1 MPEDELIPIELV
13 AKGPCILLLLKLKE
27 VLVGDLIAILIKE
40 EMIPLR
46 DLNVQRLYFWL
57 TQRKSGTI
65 VPLKELTG
73 VLRKNR
79 LVCHLDWCF
88 PVKSSISI
96 LLNLNR
102 LV

>member
-1 MPEDELIPIELV
+1 
-13 AKGPCILLLLKLKE
+13 
-27 VLVGDLIAILIKE
+27 
-40 EMIPLR
+40 
-46 DLNVQRLYFWL
+46 
-57 TQRKSGTI
+57 
-65 VPLKELTG
+65 
-73 VLRKNR
+73 LRKNR